1 MEKNQIN
8 NFKWGV
14 IALILVLCLSIGIV
28 GGLAYYSTTFAPS
41 ILEQQAPV
49 PVSQPSKTTDETS
62 DCCGGLQHAAAT
74 VAERAGT
81 HTATIGIN
89 VYCPVFLQDSYL
101 LNTPAIGASDWAKM
115 GRVDVSVDFRI
126 VDGGYAF
133 NLSDLEMQ
141 LRAYRGYSSK
151 QICGFALPTNR
162 IPANIDVWAFKLA
175 GKTQDLNADWVLPE
189 LTENDLDF
197 FFATTPDRQSIRVG
211 TAIVFYDADGNID
224 LAKLKAA
231 GALTL
236 EDGTYNDF
244 CYTADLHYIYPK
256 SVLSIGD
263 GVDHLY
269 EIPQT
274 DDVVKLV
281 FKMQLYGLHVQGD
294 TPITTTFDLGGGVYA
309 GSVLNDS
316 AIDSLKE
323 SFAGFF
329 EETYPNYIARL
340 NGLFWDDLWQEV
352 RAGYIMGSDGVE
364 MTVTARYDLDDHI
377 KIMIDDNRSKLI
389 FFGDDD
395 TIDLMDYL
403 SEMFSYAADGE
414 MFYAFSRDRVNF
426 LWDFEVERSQ
436 AGTYYAIFGSDKFMT
451 TVYLRDG
458 GELIE
463 YGFKFCKFA
472 DMDSAGFFDLID
484 ELIAYDYNLLH
495 LPDPITGEYLPKHL
509 PAITRSATKFYRD
522 PDLTI
527 ETNGNNMSSFVTVE
541 MVEHGL
547 AFYAVFE
554 ARPSVTLCTRKSA
567 KVYFPDNID
576 TLDLTAADAW
586 AALDV
591 PKDATI
597 RGIGTSP
604 ALGAIMDSSIVSID
618 DAGKTFYLL
627 YTNPLTITY
636 KIAGRKDIA
645 FDVAEVE
652 WARQETETG
661 AQLALPQSFERYFQR
676 GAVASLTEYS
686 FVGWTRDFVDY
697 TQWDSDA
704 WQTIQT
710 VKDGSELP
718 LYTRSLTYYAMCHN
732 TGKELFA
739 TESYFTY
746 AGDVK
751 PDVPGLILKP
761 DSDAKQGFWG
771 SIKASFAQHA
781 DTLNKIGMA
790 IVGIVIALIVLKL
803 LAVVVRTV
811 RAFKK

>member
-1 MEKNQIN
+1 M
-8 NFKWGV
+8 
-14 IALILVLCLSIGIV
+14 
-28 GGLAYYSTTFAPS
+28 
-41 ILEQQAPV
+41 EQQAPV

-316 AIDSLKE
+316 AID
-323 SFAGFF
+323 
-329 EETYPNYIARL
+329 
-340 NGLFWDDLWQEV
+340 
-352 RAGYIMGSDGVE
+352 
-364 MTVTARYDLDDHI
+364 
-377 KIMIDDNRSKLI
+377 
-389 FFGDDD
+389 
-395 TIDLMDYL
+395 
-403 SEMFSYAADGE
+403 
-414 MFYAFSRDRVNF
+414 
-426 LWDFEVERSQ
+426 
-436 AGTYYAIFGSDKFMT
+436 
-451 TVYLRDG
+451 
-458 GELIE
+458 
-463 YGFKFCKFA
+463 
-472 DMDSAGFFDLID
+472 
-484 ELIAYDYNLLH
+484 
-495 LPDPITGEYLPKHL
+495 
-509 PAITRSATKFYRD
+509 
-522 PDLTI
+522 
-527 ETNGNNMSSFVTVE
+527 
-541 MVEHGL
+541 
-547 AFYAVFE
+547 
-554 ARPSVTLCTRKSA
+554 
-567 KVYFPDNID
+567 
-576 TLDLTAADAW
+576 
-586 AALDV
+586 
-591 PKDATI
+591 
-597 RGIGTSP
+597 
-604 ALGAIMDSSIVSID
+604 
-618 DAGKTFYLL
+618 
-627 YTNPLTITY
+627 
-636 KIAGRKDIA
+636 
-645 FDVAEVE
+645 
-652 WARQETETG
+652 
-661 AQLALPQSFERYFQR
+661 
-676 GAVASLTEYS
+676 
-686 FVGWTRDFVDY
+686 
-697 TQWDSDA
+697 
-704 WQTIQT
+704 
-710 VKDGSELP
+710 
-718 LYTRSLTYYAMCHN
+718 
-732 TGKELFA
+732 
-739 TESYFTY
+739 
-746 AGDVK
+746 
-751 PDVPGLILKP
+751 
-761 DSDAKQGFWG
+761 
-771 SIKASFAQHA
+771 
-781 DTLNKIGMA
+781 
-790 IVGIVIALIVLKL
+790 
-803 LAVVVRTV
+803 
-811 RAFKK
+811 